1 MIFIQNNDYGY
12 DFANDNDDNRWNDM
26 CGEKNTEKN
35 MSNDDDDD
43 HKDDDDDHDH
53 DDLLIMTVIYFRSL
67 FSHKCDFLQ
76 LRPNWSTL

>member
-1 MIFIQNNDYGY
+1 
-12 DFANDNDDNRWNDM
+12 M

-67 FSHKCDFLQ
+67 FSHKCDLIFCNYVPTGPHC
-76 LRPNWSTL
+76 RCSFMP

>member
-1 MIFIQNNDYGY
+1 
-12 DFANDNDDNRWNDM
+12 M

-43 HKDDDDDHDH
+43 HKDDDDDDDD

-67 FSHKCDFLQ
+67 FSHKCGFLQ

>member
-1 MIFIQNNDYGY
+1 
-12 DFANDNDDNRWNDM
+12 M

-43 HKDDDDDHDH
+43 HKDDDDDDV
-53 DDLLIMTVIYFRSL
+53 LIMTVIYFRSL